1 MFRDPIR
8 RYVERLRAAGVPTDA
23 REFEGMFH
31 VFQILMP
38 WADDSREVF
47 RHVHRFIDRVLADA
61 PPLGSIDVCNAL
73 GLATARL
80 SAESGEP
87 TQFN

>member
-31 VFQILMP
+31 VFPILMP
-38 WADDSREVF
+38 WADDSREAF
-47 RHVHRFIDRVLADA
+47 RHVCRFIRRVVAEA
-61 PPLGSIDVCNAL
+61 PPLAVTDLTRKLVA
-73 GLATARL
+73 
-80 SAESGEP
+80 
-87 TQFN
+87 

>member
-23 REFEGMFH
+23 REFPGMFH
-31 VFQILMP
+31 VFEILMP

-47 RHVHRFIDRVLADA
+47 RHVHRFIARVLAQA
-61 PPLGSIDVCNAL
+61 PPMGSLDLAAAL
-73 GLATARL
+73 GFER
-80 SAESGEP
+80 
-87 TQFN
+87 

>member
-8 RYVERLRAAGVPTDA
+8 RYVQRLRAAGVPTEA

-47 RHVHRFIDRVLADA
+47 RHVRDFIHVSSTTLARWRWPD
-61 PPLGSIDVCNAL
+61 LDV
-73 GLATARL
+73 GKL
-80 SAESGEP
+80 SLRH
-87 TQFN
+87 